1 MAKKINNEEL
11 SLENIGVNTPE
22 RDENMDEK
30 TNGFYNEE
38 EAEEELQENDQDD
51 DFTDVQ
57 DEKQQV
63 KAEEKVGFFKRLGR
77 GVKKHWKLVLGIFGL
92 IVVGGVVYT
101 YRVGKKPVKLG
112 TVEEVAKELGTS
124 TAEVLD
130 FAEETKKLAED
141 MVKNP
146 ENYEVANF

>member
-38 EAEEELQENDQDD
+38 ETEEELQENDQNDD
-51 DFTDVQ
+51 CAEVQ
-57 DEKQQV
+57 DEKQQD
-63 KAEEKVGFFKRLGR
+63 KAEEKVGFFKRVTR
-77 GVKKHWKLVLGIFGL
+77 WFARHWKMLVGIGAVA
-92 IVVGGVVYT
+92 IVGGVVYV
-101 YRVGKKPVKLG
+101 YWMGKKPIKIG
-112 TVEEVAKELGTS
+112 TVNDVTKELGS
-124 TAEVLD
+124 KAEVLD
-130 FAEETKKLAED
+130 FAEEAKKLADE

-146 ENYEVANF
+146 ENFEVANF